1 MMMDLVEATLKKP
14 AVGTLRI
21 YEDRE
26 ALARAAAE
34 LICETA
40 VLKPGPV
47 RVALCGG
54 TTPQPAYELLA
65 QDPLLRR
72 LPWSRVHWVLGD
84 ERYVKRSHPDGNYG
98 MAHRAFLSRVPAPAE
113 NVHAIDTETADL
125 DEAAARYDTRLKQL
139 YGAETLRMDR
149 PLFDLTL
156 LGVGDNGHTASLL
169 KGHAVLDEQDRWVAP
184 VRCAMRQQQRVT
196 LTFPALESSRVI
208 AFIVAGEDKR
218 GILDRALA
226 GDAGIPAGRLR
237 PIGDTIWL
245 VDQAAAGSWY

>member
-1 MMMDLVEATLKKP
+1 MDLVEATLKKP

-65 QDPLLRR
+65 QDPLLLR

-84 ERYVKRSHPDGNYG
+84 ERFVKRSHPDSNYVPG
-98 MAHRAFLSRVPAPAE
+98 AGEQPRRRLHRRGRGQARHPRPRAVGRRQHPCRAAAAHRRHDLARRSGSGGTLVLRQSRLAS
-113 NVHAIDTETADL
+113 TA
-125 DEAAARYDTRLKQL
+125 
-139 YGAETLRMDR
+139 
-149 PLFDLTL
+149 
-156 LGVGDNGHTASLL
+156 
-169 KGHAVLDEQDRWVAP
+169 VA
-184 VRCAMRQQQRVT
+184 T
-196 LTFPALESSRVI
+196 N
-208 AFIVAGEDKR
+208 
-218 GILDRALA
+218 
-226 GDAGIPAGRLR
+226 
-237 PIGDTIWL
+237 
-245 VDQAAAGSWY
+245 